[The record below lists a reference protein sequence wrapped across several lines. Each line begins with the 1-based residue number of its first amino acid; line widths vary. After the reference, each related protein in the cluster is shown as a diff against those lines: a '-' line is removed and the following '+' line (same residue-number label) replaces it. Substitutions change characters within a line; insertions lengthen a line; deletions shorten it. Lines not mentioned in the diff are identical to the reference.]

1 MTNGLLLVFSGPSGV
16 GKDTVLHELL
26 RQNDSVRLSV
36 SATTRSPRPGEVD
49 GKDYFFVTRERF
61 QEMIERGEMLEY
73 AEYCGNYYGTPAVPV
88 REWQKQGLDV
98 ILEIEVQG
106 GAQIKRKHPDC
117 VSVFLLPPSLEVLES
132 RLRHRAS
139 DTEEVIQKRME
150 SACGEILEAKHY
162 DYLIVND
169 TVDHAVEQICS
180 ILCAEK
186 LRFGR
191 ADADIERMLNYA
203 ETIT

>member
-1 MTNGLLLVFSGPSGV
+1 MTKGLLLVFSGPSGV

-26 RQNDSVRLSV
+26 HQNDSARLSV

-61 QEMIERGEMLEY
+61 QAMIEHGDMLEY
-73 AEYCGNYYGTPAVPV
+73 AEYCGNFYGTPAEPV
-88 REWQKQGLDV
+88 RKWQEQGFDV

-106 GAQIKRKHPDC
+106 GAQIKQKHPGC

-139 DTEEVIQKRME
+139 DTEEVIQKRMT
-150 SACGEILEAKHY
+150 SACGEIQEAKHY

-169 TVDHAVEQICS
+169 TVDHAVEQICA
-180 ILCAEK
+180 ILCSEK
-186 LRFGR
+186 LRFSR

-203 ETIT
+203 KTIS

>member
-1 MTNGLLLVFSGPSGV
+1 M
-16 GKDTVLHELL
+16 
-26 RQNDSVRLSV
+26 RLSV

-49 GKDYFFVTRERF
+49 GKDYFFVTREHF
-61 QEMIERGEMLEY
+61 QEMIERGEMLDY

-88 REWQKQGLDV
+88 REWQGQGLDV

-139 DTEEVIQKRME
+139 DTEEVIRKRME

>member
-26 RQNDSVRLSV
+26 HQNESVRLSV
-36 SATTRSPRPGEVD
+36 SATTRAPRSGEVD
-49 GKDYFFVTRERF
+49 GKDYYFVTRERF
-61 QEMIERGEMLEY
+61 QEMMAQGEMLEY
-73 AEYCGNYYGTPAVPV
+73 AEYCGNYYGTPAGPV
-88 REWQKQGLDV
+88 RDWQKQGYDV

-106 GAQIKRKHPDC
+106 GAQIQEKNPDC

-139 DTEEVIQKRME
+139 DSEEVIQKRLE

-169 TVDHAVEQICS
+169 TVDHAVGQICS

-186 LRFGR
+186 LRFSR
-191 ADADIERMLNYA
+191 ADANIERMLNYA
-203 ETIT
+203 KTIK